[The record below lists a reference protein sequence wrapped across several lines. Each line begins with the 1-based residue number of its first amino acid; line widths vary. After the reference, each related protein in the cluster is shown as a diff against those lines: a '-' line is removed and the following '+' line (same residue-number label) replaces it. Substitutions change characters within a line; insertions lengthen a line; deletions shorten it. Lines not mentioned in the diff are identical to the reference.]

1 MKAPPTPGALAVA
14 ILLVAAL
21 GCSDRKTPVP
31 GRTCYLNSDCENPL
45 SCTFNK
51 CHEACREN
59 GDCPNGGLCVYS
71 PAAPASGDAQMSVP
85 DAGLLK
91 VCVQE
96 SCTMNSDCP
105 DLLVCGRDLRCRQE
119 CAANKDCPS
128 RNQLCV
134 IGNDQGQ
141 KVCAEA
147 IDIGDNGQL
156 LLADG
161 GAPPAKDASLP
172 DVNSGAGGAGGSG
185 GQAGGGGHAG
195 VDANAPDAAVA
206 DAPSDDMGAGIE
218 DASTDTAAGNDGGAP
233 DARADVPAP
242 DAGAVAVAE
251 QEPNDDINAPAPYVI
266 GTEVAGTMGRA
277 DGSMDIVDYYEVVA
291 PPGDPSG
298 GYFQASVSKVESSGA
313 VAAQVY
319 SAFDNGQFLLAD
331 GAGPGQSTFFYWA
344 ARPGQHYLVRLYEA
358 GGVVPTFKYSFK
370 ATYTRI
376 ADEYEPNDTSDT
388 PSSLTLGAPAIGYFF
403 SGYDSSNVPVLDQDW
418 YQVRLAAGTAH
429 VGITSVP
436 HDLRIQ
442 FQVYDSHFVQIA
454 ATGFVGANAGAEI
467 DGSFTALDGVYR
479 IAISAFGFAGG
490 VAGRGVDMP
499 DSFTR
504 PYMITVTQ
512 P

>member
-1 MKAPPTPGALAVA
+1 MKAARTAGALAVA
-14 ILLVAAL
+14 TLLAAAL
-21 GCSDRKTPVP
+21 GCSNRKTPVP

-51 CHEACREN
+51 CHEGCREN
-59 GDCPNGGLCVYS
+59 GDCPNGGLCVYA
-71 PAAPASGDAQMSVP
+71 PAAPASRDAQMSLP

-96 SCTMNSDCP
+96 SCAMNSDCP

-161 GAPPAKDASLP
+161 GLPPGSDAGAH
-172 DVNSGAGGAGGSG
+172 DVNSGAGGGA
-185 GQAGGGGHAG
+185 GQAGGAGGHVD
-195 VDANAPDAAVA
+195 VDANAPDAGLA
-206 DAPSDDMGAGIE
+206 DASADDTGTGAK
-218 DASTDTAAGNDGGAP
+218 DASSDTPAGNDAGVQ
-233 DARADVPAP
+233 DAPAP
-242 DAGAVAVAE
+242 DAGPIVVTE
-251 QEPNDDINAPAPYVI
+251 QEPNDDSTAPTPYVI
-266 GTEVAGTMGRA
+266 GTEVAGTMGRG

-298 GYFQASVSKVESSGA
+298 GYFQASVSKVAGGGT
-313 VAAQVY
+313 VFAQVY
-319 SAFDNGQFLLAD
+319 SAFDNGQLLLAD
-331 GAGPGQSTFFYWA
+331 GAAPEQLTFFYWA
-344 ARPGQHYLVRLYEA
+344 AHPGEHYLVRLYEG

-376 ADEYEPNDTSDT
+376 ADEFEPNDTSDA
-388 PSSLTLGAPAIGYFF
+388 PSPVMLGAPATAYFF
-403 SGYDSSNVPVLDQDW
+403 SGYNSSSVPVLDQDW
-418 YQVRLAAGTAH
+418 YQVRLAAGNTR
-429 VGITSVP
+429 VSITSVP

-442 FQVYDSHFVQIA
+442 FQVYDSHFVLVP
-454 ATGFVGANAGAEI
+454 ATGFVGANPGAEI
-467 DGSFTALDGVYR
+467 EGAFTASDGVYR

-490 VAGRGVDMP
+490 VAGRGVMLP

-504 PYMITVTQ
+504 PYMITITQ